1 MKRRMLVLL
10 MVFGLVAAA
19 CSSTTTE
26 TTTTTTAAEVME
38 DEAPATAPAAITASD
53 QMSTGDSVIIESVD
67 LPAPGFVAVHG
78 DNNGAPGGIIGVS
91 DLLPAGSSSNVT
103 VVFDAMIDGT
113 TTVYPMVHIDG
124 DESGAY
130 TSDDGP
136 GFDSS
141 GDVAVTAVV
150 LDIAPAN
157 APSSLGAQDQ
167 ATDGLGITVA
177 TVTLPSPGFIAVH
190 SDADGGPGPVIGH
203 SALLP
208 AGTSTDVEIMFDTP
222 VDVSTALYPM
232 VHIDLDGD
240 GEYTF
245 QPPDNAIDLPGFT
258 NDGDVAVAKIMLT
271 VTPQRTPSALQANDQ
286 DSDGA
291 SIVIASVTLPAAGF
305 VAIHSDVDG
314 APGPVIGVSDLLP
327 AGESADVIV
336 TLMDALSGS
345 VTVWP
350 MVHIDLDDDGVY
362 TFQPPDNAI
371 DLPGLTADGSVAVT
385 SILIGM

>member
-1 MKRRMLVLL
+1 VKRRMLALL
-10 MVFGLVAAA
+10 MVLGLVAAA

-26 TTTTTTAAEVME
+26 TTTTTTAEAVE
-38 DEAPATAPAAITASD
+38 DETPATAPATIAASD

-91 DLLPAGSSSNVT
+91 DLLPAGSSTNVT

-113 TTVYPMVHIDG
+113 ATVYPMVHIDG
-124 DESGAY
+124 DGNGAY

-136 GFDSS
+136 GFGAG

-150 LDIAPAN
+150 LDIAPAT
-157 APSSLGAQDQ
+157 APSSLGADDQ
-167 ATDGLGITVA
+167 TTDGLGIVIA
-177 TVTLPSPGFIAVH
+177 TVTLPSPGFVAVH
-190 SDADGGPGPVIGH
+190 GDADGGPGPVIGH

-208 AGTSTDVEIMFDTP
+208 AGTSTDVEVMFDAP
-222 VDVSTALYPM
+222 VDASTALYPM

-245 QPPDNAIDLPGFT
+245 QPPDNAIDLPGLT
-258 NDGDVAVAKIMLT
+258 DSGDVAVTKITLT
-271 VTPQRTPSALQANDQ
+271 VTPQRAPSALEASDQ
-286 DSDGA
+286 DSDGT
-291 SIVIASVTLPAAGF
+291 SIVIASVSLPAAGF
-305 VAIHSDVDG
+305 VAIHSDADG
-314 APGPVIGVSDLLP
+314 APGPVIGVSDILP
-327 AGESADVIV
+327 AGESTDVV
-336 TLMDALSGS
+336 VNLMEALSGS
-345 VTVWP
+345 ATVWP
-350 MVHIDLDDDGVY
+350 MVHIDLDGDGVY

-371 DLPGLTADGSVAVT
+371 DLPGLTADGNVAVT